1 MTVLAC
7 IDRSEFAGSVCDHA
21 AWSAQRSG
29 DESVEVLHAIG
40 RNTNP
45 SGYSDHSGRL
55 GVDTSTTLLEEIT
68 AIDAQWNRLATQAGR
83 ELLADA
89 AQRLREAGVTHVT
102 QRLLQGELVD
112 HLPEH
117 EARASL
123 VVVGK
128 QGETAHQAK
137 AHLGRNLERVI
148 RASYRPVL
156 VAPHQFRPIE
166 RFVFAWDGGKSSG
179 HAIGFLVETGL
190 LQGIEGHL
198 LFVGKGTEPEKERLD
213 DALRHL
219 QSAGHDISPSI
230 RSGRASEA
238 ISGMVNEVNAD
249 LLVMGA
255 YGHSH
260 IRNLIIGS
268 TTTEVLQTSQVAT
281 LVCR

>member
-1 MTVLAC
+1 MTILAC
-7 IDRSEFAGSVCDHA
+7 IDQSDFAGSVCDHA
-21 AWSAQRSG
+21 AWGAGRTG
-29 DESVEVLHAIG
+29 DDTVEVLHVIA
-40 RNTNP
+40 RHTDP
-45 SGYSDHSGRL
+45 SAYSNHSGWL
-55 GVDTSTTLLEEIT
+55 GVDSGDTLLQEIT
-68 AIDAQWNRLATQAGR
+68 EIDEQWNRLATQAGR
-83 ELLADA
+83 LLLDDA
-89 AQRLREAGVTHVT
+89 AMRLREAGVARVH

-112 HLPEH
+112 HLPDH
-117 EARASL
+117 EANASM

-156 VAPHQFRPIE
+156 VTPRRFKPIE

-179 HAIGFLVETGL
+179 HAIAFLVETGL
-190 LQGIEGHL
+190 LRGIEGHM
-198 LFVGKGTEPEKERLD
+198 LFVGKGAALENERME
-213 DALRHL
+213 DALGHL
-219 QSAGHDISPSI
+219 RSAGLDITPTV

-238 ISGMVNEVNAD
+238 IIGMVNEVNAD

-268 TTTEVLQTSQVAT
+268 TTTEVMRTSEVAT